1 MTREENIRFYELLN
15 KKIEDMTEE
24 EFDDFL
30 DLSIKN
36 TQEIKKINFKTL
48 LGL

>member
-1 MTREENIRFYELLN
+1 MTREENIRFDELLN
-15 KKIEDMTEE
+15 KKIEDMTKE
-24 EFDDFL
+24 EFEDFL